1 MNEVTKQL
9 MEHVSIRKFNNQ
21 DIPEEDI
28 STILDAAMRGATGG
42 NMMSYSII
50 KIQSKDTLKKLAI
63 SCDNQPFI
71 VDANLALLFVVDN
84 YKWHRLFQLDGI
96 PEAFPAYNGPIIND
110 MILGMQDAMI
120 AAQNAVIAA
129 ESLGIG
135 TCYIGDIMERYE
147 YHKELFCLPE
157 YTMPATMVVMGY
169 YDKKPKRRPRFDRRF
184 VVFDESY
191 KKFDDDFIY
200 DMFSDYLEEDPD
212 FVKKFY
218 KRKMDAEFFV
228 EMHRSLLL
236 YLEQW
241 MGPAR

>member
-9 MEHVSIRKFNNQ
+9 MDHVSIRKFNNSQ
-21 DIPEEDI
+21 IAAEDV
-28 STILDAAMRGATGG
+28 STILDAAMRGATAG

-71 VDANLALLFVVDN
+71 ANADLALLFVVDN
-84 YKWHRLFQLDGI
+84 YKWHRLFELNEISDT
-96 PEAFPAYNGPIIND
+96 FPAYKDPIIND

-120 AAQNAVIAA
+120 SAQNAVITA

-147 YHKELFCLPE
+147 YHKELFSLPE
-157 YTMPATMVVMGY
+157 YTMPAALVVMGH
-169 YDKKPKRRPRFDRRF
+169 YDKKPKPRPRFDRKF
-184 VVFDESY
+184 VVFDEFY
-191 KKFDDDFIY
+191 NKVDDNFIN
-200 DMFSDYLEEDPD
+200 DMFSEYQNEEPD
-212 FVKKFY
+212 FAKKYY
-218 KRKMDAEFFV
+218 KRKMDAEFFA
-228 EMHRSLLL
+228 EMRRSLHL

-241 MGPAR
+241 LG